1 MGTLKEL
8 LDYIHGKSGIQ
19 VIQIIYNNEIAYDGL
34 SNTEELKQWLDKQV
48 AAFKWS
54 FRYTNLA
61 IIVRDELP

>member
-8 LDYIHGKSGIQ
+8 LEYVHGKSGIQ
-19 VIQIIYNNEIAYDGL
+19 TIQITYNNTMVYEGL
-34 SNTEELKQWLDKQV
+34 SNTIELNQWLDKQV

-61 IIVRDELP
+61 IVVRDELP

>member
-1 MGTLKEL
+1 MGKLKEL

-19 VIQIIYNNEIAYDGL
+19 VIQIIYNNKIVYDGL
-34 SNTEELKQWLDKQV
+34 SNTEELNQWLDKQV